1 MNRGIVTPGEAD
13 TFLNGTLQDL
23 SSPFQMKDLGK
34 ASRRLVD
41 AARRGEPILVYA
53 DYDADGATGAACLFL
68 FLREVFP
75 GVDVRIHQNHR
86 VADGYGLKREILE
99 AAAQAGVKLVVTVDG
114 GITDMEAI
122 RYASETG
129 LDVIVTDHHVPG
141 RILPPAFAILNPKQ
155 TDCPYPEKN
164 LAGVGVIFLLMCGVR
179 RLLREEG
186 ALPGGSEPVLRKYL
200 DLVALGTVADMVPL
214 RGDNRLYV
222 KAGLEEIRHR
232 ARPGILALLSVS
244 GISQENVDETDLG
257 FRIGPRINA
266 AGRVGDSARSSEL
279 LVTNC
284 HDRAFRIATE
294 LHIDNARRQREE
306 ERILHEARAAVESGP
321 PLSSLSSI
329 VLADPGWHLGIL
341 GIVASKIAE
350 RFHLPTV
357 LLRIEGDE
365 ATGSLRSAD
374 GFPLIDALAG
384 LSHLLS
390 RYGGHMQAA
399 GIALP
404 AENIPA
410 FREGFDRAA
419 RTFASEREKVPG
431 VEVDAQVRLGGI
443 SRNLMA
449 ELDRMRPFGRGNEE
463 PVLLATNVRL
473 GKQSLFGGEGR
484 HLKAELSQ
492 DSCRFEAVAF
502 HRTELPAGR
511 GGCLDIL
518 FTPQWT
524 YFRGA
529 RSIRL
534 RLIDARSSGF
544 PGGIEPPAP

>member
-1 MNRGIVTPGEAD
+1 LLRDPEEAFVRNIRERTGLSETASRILVNRGIVTYPEAES
-13 TFLNGTLQDL
+13 FLNGTLQDL
-23 SSPFQMKDLGK
+23 SFPFQMKDLGK

-41 AARRGEPILVYA
+41 AARKGEPILVYA

-68 FLREVFP
+68 FLGEVFP

-86 VADGYGLKREILE
+86 IVDGYGLKRETLE
-99 AAAQAGVKLVVTVDG
+99 AAALAGVKLVVTVDG
-114 GITDMEAI
+114 GITDVEAI
-122 RYASETG
+122 RYASEAG

-141 RILPPAFAILNPKQ
+141 EILPPAFAILNPKQ

-164 LAGVGVIFLLMCGVR
+164 LAGVGVIFLLLCGIR
-179 RLLREEG
+179 RLLREEKAFPEG
-186 ALPGGSEPVLRKYL
+186 NEPGLRKYL

-214 RGDNRLYV
+214 QGDNRLYV
-222 KAGLEEIRHR
+222 KAGLE
-232 ARPGILALLSVS
+232 
-244 GISQENVDETDLG
+244 
-257 FRIGPRINA
+257 A
-266 AGRVGDSARSSEL
+266 AGRVGDSARSSGV
-279 LVTNC
+279 LVTDSF
-284 HDRAFRIATE
+284 DRAFRLATE
-294 LHIDNARRQREE
+294 LHMDNTRRQREE
-306 ERILHEARAAVESGP
+306 ERIMREARAAVESGP

-350 RFHLPTV
+350 RFHLPAV

-365 ATGSLRSAD
+365 AQGSIRSAN

-410 FREGFDRAA
+410 FREGFDHAA
-419 RTFASEREKVPG
+419 RTFAAGRERVPV
-431 VEVDAQVRLGGI
+431 VEIDARVRLGEI
-443 SRNLMA
+443 SRDLMA
-449 ELDRMRPFGRGNEE
+449 ELDRIRPFGRGNEE
-463 PVLLATNVRL
+463 PVLLATNVRVERH
-473 GKQSLFGGEGR
+473 SLFGGEGR
-484 HLKAELSQ
+484 HLKAELSG
-492 DSCRFEAVAF
+492 DSRRFEAVAF

-511 GGCLDIL
+511 GTSLDIL

-524 YFRGA
+524 YFRGT

-534 RLIDARSSGF
+534 RLIDARASGI
-544 PGGIEPPAP
+544 PGGFEAPEA